1 VGARISEGLIS
12 ALIFFL
18 DPLGTR
24 PHDADVN
31 VLIRIATLYEVP
43 FATNQAGADLVIE
56 GLTARKL
63 VGSAG
68 YPAPAYAEDFAAIP
82 GPGRPSL

>member
-1 VGARISEGLIS
+1 MGARISEGLIS
-12 ALIFFL
+12 ALIFSL

-31 VLIRIATLYEVP
+31 ALIRIATLYEVP
-43 FATNQAGADLVIE
+43 FATNQASADLVIE